1 MNQGSAVARA
11 DLLPGATAAWYRTL
25 FAPWYRTLFLTDMWE
40 RFGFYGMQAIL
51 VLYAA
56 APLSRGGL
64 GLPTVDAAALFGAW
78 IGLAFMFSMP
88 GGWIGDRMLGPRRA
102 LLAGGVIIALGHFSL
117 AVPAGA
123 FTGAFTGLG
132 LILLALGTG
141 LYKPNHQAMIN
152 MMFGG
157 NSGRRESGI
166 SLMYVGIQVSALLAP
181 LITGYLGE
189 RVDWHL
195 GFAVAGVAMLIGVVQ
210 LAAASRQF
218 GSVGSQA
225 AWPLEAEERR
235 TVARRTGAVLITVFT
250 LVVAGLVTGTL
261 TPSSGIVMVGLLG
274 LIVPVLAFLMVHRHE
289 QLRAADRQ
297 RLRAFLWVFL
307 GSALFWMTIAQDG
320 SVLTLFA
327 RDSTDLDVAG
337 FTLPVSWLL
346 SATPLFILFLA
357 PCFAWGL
364 PRIRLHAAVPTKF
377 ALGLLLAG
385 TSFVLMSVAAAM
397 AADGTKVS
405 PWWLFT
411 VYLMHASGELIIA
424 AVSIS
429 AAADVL
435 PPLFL
440 GQTLGLLW
448 LFAALGGGL
457 GSQVVRLTQVLPLST
472 YFLVCGL
479 AITLAGL
486 VFAWWRHAIAAA
498 LGSPPEDRS
507 IEKGE
512 VWTRD

>member
-1 MNQGSAVARA
+1 MNEGSVSSRA
-11 DLLPGATAAWYRTL
+11 ADVRPYAG
-25 FAPWYRTLFLTDMWE
+25 APWYRTLFLTDMWE

-56 APLSRGGL
+56 APESRGGL
-64 GLPTVDAAALFGAW
+64 GLPTADAAALFGAW

-88 GGWIGDRMLGPRRA
+88 GGWVGDRLLGPRRA
-102 LLAGGVIIALGHFSL
+102 LLVGGVIIALGHFSL
-117 AVPAGA
+117 AAG
-123 FTGAFTGLG
+123 FTAVG

-152 MMFGG
+152 MMFGKD
-157 NSGRRESGI
+157 SGRRESGI

-195 GFAVAGVAMLIGVVQ
+195 GFAVAGLAMLIGVVQ
-210 LAAASRQF
+210 LATAARQF
-218 GSVGSQA
+218 GPVGGQPGRPLNA
-225 AWPLEAEERR
+225 AARR
-235 TVARRTGAVLITVFT
+235 TVVRRTSAVLAALLT
-250 LVVAGLVTGTL
+250 LVVAGLLTGTL
-261 TPSSGIVMVGLLG
+261 TPTSGIIVVGLLG
-274 LIVPVLAFLMVHRHE
+274 LIVPVIAFLLVHQHPE
-289 QLRAADRQ
+289 LQAGDRR

-307 GSALFWMTIAQDG
+307 GSALFWMMIAQDG

-327 RDSTDLDVAG
+327 RDSTHLNAAG

-357 PCFAWGL
+357 PCFAWAL
-364 PRIRLHAAVPTKF
+364 ARLRTHATVPTKF

-385 TSFVLMSVAAAM
+385 TSFLLMSVAAAL
-397 AADGTKVS
+397 AADGAKVS
-405 PWWLFT
+405 PIWLLT
-411 VYLMHASGELIIA
+411 VYFMHACGELIIA
-424 AVSIS
+424 AVGIS

-435 PPLFL
+435 PPAFM

-457 GSQVVRLTQVLPLST
+457 GSHIVRLSQALPQT
-472 YFLVCGL
+472 VYFLGCGL
-479 AITLAGL
+479 VTTLAGL
-486 VFAWWRHAIAAA
+486 GFAWRRRAIAQALTAEPTITVVTTPAA
-498 LGSPPEDRS
+498 A
-507 IEKGE
+507 
-512 VWTRD
+512 TT

>member
-1 MNQGSAVARA
+1 MSQGPAVARA
-11 DLLPGATAAWYRTL
+11 GGAPGVGD
-25 FAPWYRTLFLTDMWE
+25 PWYRTLFLTDMWE

-56 APLSRGGL
+56 APADRGGL
-64 GLPTVDAAALFGAW
+64 GLPVVDAAALFGAW
-78 IGLAFMFSMP
+78 IGLAFMCSMP
-88 GGWIGDRMLGPRRA
+88 GGWIGDRVLGARRA
-102 LLAGGVIIALGHFSL
+102 LLAGGVVIALGHFSL
-117 AVPAGA
+117 AVPAGS
-123 FTGAFTGLG
+123 FTGISTAGG

-152 MMFGG
+152 MMFGAD
-157 NSGRRESGI
+157 SGRRESGI
-166 SLMYVGIQVSALLAP
+166 SLMYVGIQLSALLAP

-189 RVDWHL
+189 RVNWHL
-195 GFAVAGVAMLIGVVQ
+195 GFAVAGVAMLVGVVQ
-210 LAAASRQF
+210 LATASSRF
-218 GSVGSQA
+218 GPVGA
-225 AWPLEAEERR
+225 GPVWPLDAAERR
-235 TVARRTGAVLITVFT
+235 TVARRTVAVLAALLT
-250 LVVAGLVTGTL
+250 LAVAGLLTGTL
-261 TPSSGIVMVGLLG
+261 TPGSGIVVVGLTG
-274 LIVPVLAFLMVHRHE
+274 LVVPVLAFLVVHRHP

-307 GSALFWMTIAQDG
+307 GSALFWMMIAQDG

-357 PCFAWGL
+357 PCFALAL
-364 PRIRLHAAVPTKF
+364 PRIRTGAAVPTKF

-385 TSFVLMSVAAAM
+385 TSFVLMAVAAAL
-397 AADGTKVS
+397 AADGTRIS
-405 PWWLFT
+405 PLWLLT
-411 VYLMHASGELIIA
+411 VYLMHACGELIIA

-435 PPLFL
+435 PPAFL

-457 GSQVVRLTQVLPLST
+457 GSQVVRLIEVLPLST
-472 YFLVCGL
+472 YFLGCGL
-479 AITLAGL
+479 AVTLAGL
-486 VFAWWRHAIAAA
+486 VFAARRHTIARALGTPPSATTPTGTGAAA
-498 LGSPPEDRS
+498 AVAATTSIDR
-507 IEKGE
+507 
-512 VWTRD
+512 